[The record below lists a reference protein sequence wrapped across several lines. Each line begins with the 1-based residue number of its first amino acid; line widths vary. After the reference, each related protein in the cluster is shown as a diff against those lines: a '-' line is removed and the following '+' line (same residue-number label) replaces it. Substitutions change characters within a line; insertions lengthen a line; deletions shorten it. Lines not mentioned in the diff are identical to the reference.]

1 MRTNGKSAAGGH
13 HWQPEPVWV
22 NWIVILDDNRRMRGA
37 IDTLHTETDPVVAT
51 KLPVMEHFH
60 TLQGEGV
67 YAGHASYFVRL
78 GGCDVGCHWCDVK
91 ESWDASIHPQHSI
104 EEILG
109 WVEASGAP
117 FTVIT
122 GGEPFMHDLTGLTD
136 LFRSKGMRL
145 HVETSGTS
153 PLTGHWDWVTL
164 SPKKF
169 KPTLDEYYAVASELK
184 IVVAH
189 PSDLAWAETHADR
202 VGAGCRLLLQP
213 EWDRRDRIMPLLVEY
228 ALANPRWAVSLQ
240 THKYLEIP

>member
-1 MRTNGKSAAGGH
+1 MQGQTEILSGDTGRETAPKS
-13 HWQPEPVWV
+13 V
-22 NWIVILDDNRRMRGA
+22 L
-37 IDTLHTETDPVVAT
+37 
-51 KLPVMEHFH
+51 LPVMEHFH

-67 YAGHASYFVRL
+67 YSGHASYFVRL

-91 ESWDASIHPQHSI
+91 ESWDASIHTQYSI
-104 EEILG
+104 DEILG

-117 FTVIT
+117 FTVVT
-122 GGEPFMHDLTGLTD
+122 GGEPFMHDLTALTD
-136 LFRSKGMRL
+136 LFRSKSVRL

-153 PLTGHWDWVTL
+153 PLTGTWDWVTL

-169 KPTLDEYYAVASELK
+169 KPTLDEYYPVASELK

-202 VGAGCRLLLQP
+202 VGEGCRLLLQP

-240 THKYLEIP
+240 THKYLQIP